1 MFWCSEGQTV
11 VIHPLI
17 PQYCLHF
24 PSEELVQK
32 LDTKVLTIKEE
43 IEGIIEELKNDVDVK
58 ANMIEDNRKDQTQ
71 GFEDLNESLK
81 KLRDEFKKE
90 GKCSIQI
97 WLATE

>member
-1 MFWCSEGQTV
+1 MTNCCYS
-11 VIHPLI
+11 PLI
-17 PQYCLHF
+17 HQYCLYS

-90 GKCSIQI
+90 GKCSIKI
-97 WLATE
+97 WF